1 MGNISASSTSLK
13 FSSWPVD
20 NLADHVAPVSSCLAP
35 DSIING
41 AKKWITGGMHAS
53 YWSVA
58 TKTEK
63 GLTVFLV
70 PRQEGV
76 ETRPIKVAYSGA
88 AGTAYVT
95 FKNVKVPAENM
106 LGKENEGLRVIREC
120 QRR

>member
-1 MGNISASSTSLK
+1 
-13 FSSWPVD
+13 
-20 NLADHVAPVSSCLAP
+20 
-35 DSIING
+35 
-41 AKKWITGGMHAS
+41 MHAS

-58 TKTEK
+58 TRTAN

-76 ETRPIKVAYSGA
+76 ETRPIKVAYSGS

-106 LGKENEGLRVIREC
+106 LGKENEGLKVIREC
-120 QRR
+120 EFGGNSSVSWLNAGFVFDA

>member
-1 MGNISASSTSLK
+1 
-13 FSSWPVD
+13 
-20 NLADHVAPVSSCLAP
+20 
-35 DSIING
+35 
-41 AKKWITGGMHAS
+41 MHAS

-58 TKTEK
+58 TRTAN

-76 ETRPIKVAYSGA
+76 ETRPIKVAYSGS

-106 LGKENEGLRVIREC
+106 LGKENEGLKVIREC
-120 QRR
+120 EFGGSSSASWLSGGFVFDA